1 MFHVLVVT
9 HYYQKSP
16 LEPINLYL
24 TCLNHP
30 VNWKTCKVHNLQPF
44 EISNYH
50 LYCTVFVKKK
60 PIPLTTGK
68 IASFT
73 IRQSFSHWHSIS
85 KDGQQMTPMQV
96 TLKVGV
102 KCRVITS
109 MCHLCQTVPI
119 SVYQTKIFQTSL
131 MAQIMGNLIDKILK
145 EWRFEWVNY

>member
-1 MFHVLVVT
+1 MFHVLVAT

-60 PIPLTTGK
+60 PIPLITGK

-73 IRQSFSHWHSIS
+73 IRQSFSHWHSMS
-85 KDGQQMTPMQV
+85 KDGQQMMPMHV

-109 MCHLCQTVPI
+109 IVPPMPNC
-119 SVYQTKIFQTSL
+119 THFSL
-131 MAQIMGNLIDKILK
+131 SNKDFPNFIDGSNNGELDWQNFKRMK
-145 EWRFEWVNY
+145 VWMS